1 MQNNVYENELPLRN
15 RKNKNGFLDVLW
27 IVALIICICLTA
39 FRQWWAKNIAGVI
52 VDGVSMKQTLN
63 DGDSLLMRYVT
74 EDYQPKRG
82 DVIVVNVSGYEECK
96 DVESGYIIKR
106 LIAIEGDKVRCTQ
119 GKLEIKYAGSDS
131 WTTLDETSYAY
142 YENDVKLDF
151 EEYPVGENEI
161 FFLGDNRRNSKDS
174 RFKEGLSHLNGL
186 YKEQDIY
193 GIVPQWSIDNKE
205 IIKHIFFKK

>member
-27 IVALIICICLTA
+27 IVALIICICLTV

-119 GKLEIKYAGSDS
+119 GKLEIKYAGSKS

-151 EEYPVGENEI
+151 EEYTVGENEI

-174 RFKEGLSHLNGL
+174 RFEEGLSHLNGL

-193 GIVPQWSIDNKE
+193 GIVPQWSIDHKE
-205 IIKHIFFKK
+205 IIKQIFFKK